1 MIKRFYKDD
10 EGWFIDLPHLI
21 EDGTFTKENLAM
33 VLGADTLLDK
43 LYKLTKG
50 IDNEITVR
58 FEDTPITT
66 GDGLYNEKL
75 ILDEIG
81 YDKNKLI
88 AINHPVQTGGY
99 YHTESDGHKVWLCA
113 VCAHLFNGVFPK
125 TIYFQVYN

>member
-10 EGWFIDLPHLI
+10 EGWFIDLPYLI

-50 IDNEITVR
+50 IDNEVTVR
-58 FEDTPITT
+58 FEDYPITN
-66 GDGLYNEKL
+66 GGNGLYKDKL

-113 VCAHLFNGVFPK
+113 VCAHLFKGVFPK
-125 TIYFQVYN
+125 TIYFQAV